1 MIYSNEINNPN
12 YTSRCS
18 PLKITDISGAFRG
31 DSRQSVGAPR
41 PTWTSCWQ
49 SAAFSWLGSW
59 QVSQLGQS
67 DLSSSHSTITD
78 LLNTGQAKEEL
89 GLQDLANI
97 HMRNVRE
104 TAKKT
109 NKKKKVKRNLKKTEN
124 KKNKKRRRNRK
135 TKKDQK
141 KRGKNGK
148 KKNKN
153 RNKQNRKN
161 PRPNENPKQA
171 SCQTSSEVDGVC
183 IQVGRERE
191 SDCLEF
197 I

>member
-1 MIYSNEINNPN
+1 M
-12 YTSRCS
+12 
-18 PLKITDISGAFRG
+18 G
-31 DSRQSVGAPR
+31 V
-41 PTWTSCWQ
+41 CWS
-49 SAAFSWLGSW
+49 SAADMNLLLAVCCLLVTG
-59 QVSQLGQS
+59 VV
-67 DLSSSHSTITD
+67 TD

-148 KKNKN
+148 KKN
-153 RNKQNRKN
+153 
-161 PRPNENPKQA
+161 
-171 SCQTSSEVDGVC
+171 
-183 IQVGRERE
+183 
-191 SDCLEF
+191 
-197 I
+197 